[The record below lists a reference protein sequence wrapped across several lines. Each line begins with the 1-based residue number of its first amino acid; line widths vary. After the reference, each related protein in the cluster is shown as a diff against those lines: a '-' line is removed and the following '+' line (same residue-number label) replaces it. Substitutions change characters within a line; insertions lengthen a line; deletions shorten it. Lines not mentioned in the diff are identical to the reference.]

1 MDLSI
6 ETERLSLAPLTLN
19 GSDFIGELVNTKG
32 WLDFIGERHVHSP
45 EEALAYCQK
54 IIDSSTVSYWVVS
67 HKEQG
72 MPIGIVTLIKRDYL
86 DHHDI
91 GFAFL
96 PAYNGYGYAY
106 EAVKGVLDAIRQHP
120 AHKQLLATTVPE
132 NTHSI
137 RLLTKLGF
145 GFDKEIRVNDGRL
158 LLFTRV
164 SE

>member
-1 MDLSI
+1 MPALI
-6 ETERLSLAPLTLN
+6 QTERLSLAPLTLHE
-19 GSDFIGELVNTKG
+19 SDFIQELVNTKG
-32 WLDFIGERHVHSP
+32 WLEFIGERHVHSP

-54 IIDSSTVSYWVVS
+54 IIDSPTVSYWVVFLS
-67 HKEQG
+67 ETAV
-72 MPIGIVTLIKRDYL
+72 PIGIVTFIKRDYL
-86 DHHDI
+86 AYHDI

-106 EAVKGVLDAIRQHP
+106 EAAKAVLDAFRQHED
-120 AHKQLLATTVPE
+120 HEQMLATTVPE

-145 GFDKEIRVNDGRL
+145 GFDKEIRVNDNRL
-158 LLFTRV
+158 LLFKLT